1 MIINLKKMNKNS
13 YNNNLN
19 LKIKLIINN
28 IKFMKMVIN
37 MKDKLILI
45 KDMVKEYLYNKMY
58 INILETIITM
68 KKMEMDI
75 YI

>member
-45 KDMVKEYLYNKMY
+45 KDMVKEYLYNKMD